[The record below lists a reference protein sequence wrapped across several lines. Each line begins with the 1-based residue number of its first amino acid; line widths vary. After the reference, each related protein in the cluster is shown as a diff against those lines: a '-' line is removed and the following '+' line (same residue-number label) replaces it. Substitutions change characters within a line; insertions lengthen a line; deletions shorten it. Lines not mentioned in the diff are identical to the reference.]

1 MRSDY
6 ALSQRERKEQQRV
19 YLEGLKQ
26 YRDKG
31 IPIIIDGEELE
42 EEDWGKIFEVCE
54 NKYYYMSDFVGL
66 EDGKLTEIHFDRV
79 YYE

>member
-1 MRSDY
+1 MRSDD
-6 ALSQRERKEQQRV
+6 ALSPREKKEQQRV

-42 EEDWGKIFEVCE
+42 EKDWGKIFEVCE
-54 NKYYYMSDFVGL
+54 DKYYYMSDFVGL
-66 EDGKLTEIHFDRV
+66 EDGKLTEIHFDKV